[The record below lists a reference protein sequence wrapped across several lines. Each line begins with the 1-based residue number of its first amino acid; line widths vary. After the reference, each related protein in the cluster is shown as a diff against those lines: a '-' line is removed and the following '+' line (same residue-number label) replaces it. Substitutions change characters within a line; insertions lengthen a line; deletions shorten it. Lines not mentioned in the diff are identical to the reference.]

1 MELRQLRY
9 FLAVAEEL
17 HFGRAAARL
26 HVSQPPLS
34 VAVKSLEKELGATLF
49 ERTSRRVAL
58 TPEGGAFRA
67 RVQEL
72 LEGLDAAVAELSER
86 VQVPTENLLQPAAL
100 RQWVWENEQTGD
112 EAQVR
117 EQLSALGARPWQ
129 AELTAPVL
137 VQAIRS
143 LPLSPDPG
151 DG

>member
-1 MELRQLRY
+1 MRE
-9 FLAVAEEL
+9 
-17 HFGRAAARL
+17 
-26 HVSQPPLS
+26 
-34 VAVKSLEKELGATLF
+34 
-49 ERTSRRVAL
+49 
-58 TPEGGAFRA
+58 
-67 RVQEL
+67 
-72 LEGLDAAVAELSER
+72 AVAELSER